1 MSLHRPQALDAELLT
16 YLASHTAPAP
26 DAVQQ
31 RLIDITRERTGRAAV
46 MQIGVDQ
53 GVFFH
58 LLTRAVRAHRA
69 LEIGTFT
76 GYSALAIAQ
85 GLAPGGTL
93 LCCDVNAEWTALGRE
108 HWDLAGVGDRIELRL
123 GPALDT
129 LAALDPDDRFDLVFI
144 DADKPNYGNY
154 LEAVLPRL
162 TPHGVILVD
171 NTLWS
176 RRVLDTTIDDAD
188 TVAMRSFNDAV
199 VADDRLRSVI
209 LPLGDGVTMIQW
221 R

>member
-1 MSLHRPQALDAELLT
+1 MAPARPHALDTDLLA
-16 YLASHTAPAP
+16 YLAAHAAPSP
-26 DAVQQ
+26 DSVQQ
-31 RLIDITRERTGRAAV
+31 GLIEATHERTGWAAI

-53 GVFFH
+53 GVWFEM
-58 LLTRAVRAHRA
+58 LTRAMRVQRA

-76 GYSALAIAQ
+76 GYSALAIAR

-93 LCCDVNAEWTALGRE
+93 LCCDVNADWTALARE
-108 HWDLAGVGDRIELRL
+108 HWDLAGVGDRIELRI

-129 LAALDPDDRFDLVFI
+129 LASLADDDRFDLVFI

-154 LEAVLPRL
+154 LAAVLPRL
-162 TPHGVILVD
+162 QPHGVVLVD

-176 RRVLDTTIDDAD
+176 RRVMDPGIDDAD
-188 TVAMRSFNDAV
+188 TVAMRAFNDAV
-199 VADDRLRSVI
+199 TADERLRSVI
-209 LPLGDGVTMIQW
+209 VPVGDGVTMIQW

>member
-1 MSLHRPQALDAELLT
+1 MATERPQALDADLLR
-16 YLASHTAPAP
+16 YLASHAAPGA
-26 DAVQQ
+26 DEVQRQ
-31 RLIDITRERTGRAAV
+31 LIDATHERTGRAAV

-53 GVFFH
+53 GVFFE
-58 LLTRAVRAHRA
+58 LLTRAMRVERA

-76 GYSALAIAQ
+76 GYSALSIAR
-85 GLAPGGTL
+85 GLTPGGTL
-93 LCCDVNAEWTALGRE
+93 LCCDVNADWTALARE

-123 GPALDT
+123 GPAVDT

-154 LEAVLPRL
+154 LAAALAHL
-162 TPHGVILVD
+162 APHGVILVD

-176 RRVLDTTIDDAD
+176 RRVLDDTIDDAD
-188 TVAMRSFNDAV
+188 TVAMRAFNDAV
-199 VADDRLRSVI
+199 ATDERLRSVI
-209 LPLGDGVTMIQW
+209 VPVGDGVTMIQW

>member
-1 MSLHRPQALDAELLT
+1 MAPPRPHALDADLLA
-16 YLASHTAPAP
+16 YLAGHTAPTP
-26 DAVQQ
+26 DEVQQ
-31 RLIDITRERTGRAAV
+31 RLIDATAERTGNAAV

-53 GVFFH
+53 GVWFEM
-58 LLTRAVRAHRA
+58 LTRAMRVRRA

-76 GYSALAIAQ
+76 GYSALAIAR

-93 LCCDVNAEWTALGRE
+93 LCCDVNADWTALARE
-108 HWDLAGVGDRIELRL
+108 HWDLAGVGDRIELRI

-129 LAALDPDDRFDLVFI
+129 LTSLPADDRFDLVFI

-154 LEAVLPRL
+154 LAAVLPRL
-162 TPHGVILVD
+162 QPHGVVLVD

-176 RRVLDTTIDDAD
+176 RRVMDPGIDDTD
-188 TVAMRSFNDAV
+188 TVAMRAFNDAV
-199 VADDRLRSVI
+199 TADERLRSVI
-209 LPLGDGVTMIQW
+209 VPVGDGVTMIQW